1 MFLFRGY
8 CQIILLVSTLSANQC
23 LMESRVIKYDSLF
36 NKFYRVCSNRFNTHQ
51 NLIELL
57 NFGTDHVLSNIGIKT
72 MQKKHS
78 FKTNSTSLTN
88 SQTLKGTRITIH
100 QTRQL

>member
-36 NKFYRVCSNRFNTHQ
+36 NKFYRVCSNRFNNHQ

-57 NFGTDHVLSNIGIKT
+57 NFGTAPCIIQHWNQNNAEKT
-72 MQKKHS
+72 L
-78 FKTNSTSLTN
+78 F
-88 SQTLKGTRITIH
+88 
-100 QTRQL
+100 